1 MERTNEHL
9 DAPMPKGI
17 GPSLKAAREAAGL
30 GLGEVADRLKL
41 SMRQLEA
48 IERDDFDALPGA
60 TFVRG
65 FVRNYARFLGVD
77 PEPLMQALEQ
87 HFPSA
92 VNDVANL
99 VKGTAARDLPH
110 EPEEA
115 PAESREGS
123 SIGKWLAL
131 AVIVAGIAGGG
142 FWYAN
147 RDDGGA
153 KAEQH
158 ADDQLAPMLTQQHDA
173 SAVAA
178 SAPAAATPAN
188 SPASAAVAAAKPAA
202 SSPAQLAAAKPVA
215 SAPAKAIAA
224 KPVASAP
231 VKAAA
236 AKPMAS
242 APAAAPGNDKVSVN
256 VKDAAWISVQD
267 ATGRKL
273 IYKVMQP
280 GDATE
285 VSGTAPF
292 KVVVGN
298 ASQVEL
304 SYNGKPVD
312 FSDKIRGTTAKI
324 QLK

>member
-99 VKGTAARDLPH
+99 VKGTAARDLPQ
-110 EPEEA
+110 EPEDA
-115 PAESREGS
+115 PTESREGP

-178 SAPAAATPAN
+178 SAPAAATQAN
-188 SPASAAVAAAKPAA
+188 SPASAAVAAVKPAA

-215 SAPAKAIAA
+215 SAPAKAVAA
-224 KPVASAP
+224 KPV
-231 VKAAA
+231 
-236 AKPMAS
+236 AS

>member
-115 PAESREGS
+115 PTESREGS

-153 KAEQH
+153 KAEPH
-158 ADDQLAPMLTQQHDA
+158 ADDQLAPMLTQHDA
-173 SAVAA
+173 SAAAA
-178 SAPAAATPAN
+178 SAPAAATQAN
-188 SPASAAVAAAKPAA
+188 SPASAAVAAVKPAA
-202 SSPAQLAAAKPVA
+202 SSPVQQAAVKPVA
-215 SAPAKAIAA
+215 SAPAKA
-224 KPVASAP
+224 
-231 VKAAA
+231 AA
-236 AKPMAS
+236 AKPIAS
-242 APAAAPGNDKVSVN
+242 APAAASGNDKVSVN

-280 GDATE
+280 GDAAE

>member
-1 MERTNEHL
+1 MERKNEHHE
-9 DAPMPKGI
+9 APMPGGI
-17 GPSLKAAREAAGL
+17 GASLKSAREAAGL

-41 SMRQLEA
+41 SLRQLEA

-65 FVRNYARFLGVD
+65 FVRNYARFLDVD
-77 PEPLMQALEQ
+77 PEPLMRALEH

-99 VKGTAARDLPH
+99 VKGTTARETAP
-110 EPEEA
+110 EPEA
-115 PAESREGS
+115 PAEPPAGDSAM
-123 SIGKWLAL
+123 GKWLGLAAL
-131 AVIVAGIAGGG
+131 AVVVVGGSVW
-142 FWYAN
+142 FVN
-147 RDDGGA
+147 RDSASRQPDA
-153 KAEQH
+153 PESN
-158 ADDQLAPMLTQQHDA
+158 QLAPMLTQQHEA

-178 SAPAAATPAN
+178 SAPAQTA
-188 SPASAAVAAAKPAA
+188 ASAAIAQSQPQASAPAKAAIV
-202 SSPAQLAAAKPVA
+202 KPVA
-215 SAPAKAIAA
+215 SAPANMATA
-224 KPVASAP
+224 KPQAS
-231 VKAAA
+231 
-236 AKPMAS
+236 S
-242 APAAAPGNDKVSVN
+242 PAAQGADKVSVN

-273 IYKVMQP
+273 IYKVLQP
-280 GDATE
+280 GEPTE

-298 ASQVEL
+298 AGQVEL
-304 SYNGKPVD
+304 RYNGKPVD

>member
-115 PAESREGS
+115 PTESREGS

-153 KAEQH
+153 KAEPH
-158 ADDQLAPMLTQQHDA
+158 ADDQLAPMLTQHDA
-173 SAVAA
+173 SAAAA
-178 SAPAAATPAN
+178 SAPAAATQAN
-188 SPASAAVAAAKPAA
+188 SPASAAVAAVKPAA
-202 SSPAQLAAAKPVA
+202 SSPVQQAATKPVA

-231 VKAAA
+231 AKAAV
-236 AKPMAS
+236 AKPIAS
-242 APAAAPGNDKVSVN
+242 APAAASGNDKVSVN

-280 GDATE
+280 GDAAE

>member
-1 MERTNEHL
+1 MERTNEHH
-9 DAPMPKGI
+9 DAPMPSGI
-17 GPSLKAAREAAGL
+17 GASLKAAREAAGL

-41 SMRQLEA
+41 SLRQLEA

-65 FVRNYARFLGVD
+65 FVRNYARFLDVD

-99 VKGTAARDLPH
+99 VKGTTARETPH
-110 EPEEA
+110 EPEPQPEEA
-115 PAESREGS
+115 SGGAA
-123 SIGKWLAL
+123 GKWLVL
-131 AVIVAGIAGGG
+131 AVVVAAVAGGSIW
-142 FWYAN
+142 FAN
-147 RDDGGA
+147 RDSGEP
-153 KAEQH
+153 KQVSTAEN
-158 ADDQLAPMLTQQHDA
+158 QLEPMLTEKHEA
-173 SAVAA
+173 SPAAAA
-178 SAPAAATPAN
+178 SAPAAAKPI
-188 SPASAAVAAAKPAA
+188 SSAAAVKPAA
-202 SSPAQLAAAKPVA
+202 SAP
-215 SAPAKAIAA
+215 APAKALVT
-224 KPVASAP
+224 KPAASAP
-231 VKAAA
+231 VKATA
-236 AKPMAS
+236 AKPQAS
-242 APAAAPGNDKVSVN
+242 APAAQGGDKVSVS
-256 VKDAAWISVQD
+256 VKGEAWVSVQD
-267 ATGRKL
+267 ASGRKL

-280 GDATE
+280 GDPAE

-312 FSDKIRGTTAKI
+312 LSDKIRGTTAKI